1 MLALFITLI
10 CKKYGIFV
18 LRYTENEIISI
29 IANVLMSTMD
39 LSCIIIFTIFLIMRY
54 MCIYHGASIQ
64 DILDHEIMKF
74 IRWFVTIIT
83 IVITTLQCIF
93 ISAKD
98 EVTFSF
104 LMNEKYWR

>member
-1 MLALFITLI
+1 M
-10 CKKYGIFV
+10 
-18 LRYTENEIISI
+18 ENEIISI
-29 IANVLMSTMD
+29 IATVIMSNID
-39 LSCIIIFTIFLIMRY
+39 LLCKMIFTIFLIIRY
-54 MCIYHGASIQ
+54 ICIYHGACIQ
-64 DILDHEIMKF
+64 DILDNEIMKF

-93 ISAKD
+93 VSAKN